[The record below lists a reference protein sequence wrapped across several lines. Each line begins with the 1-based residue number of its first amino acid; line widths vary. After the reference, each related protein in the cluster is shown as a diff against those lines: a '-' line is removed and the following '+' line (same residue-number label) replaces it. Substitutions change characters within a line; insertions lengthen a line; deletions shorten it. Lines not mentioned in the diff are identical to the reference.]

1 MMVDPLGDRY
11 PTAPELLGFFDA
23 VEREVRAVPGVGDA
37 AWATTLPM
45 GYSSAGDVS
54 FEVVGAPAAGESSR
68 PTADLQIASATYFE
82 TVDLPVVA
90 GRGFEAHDT
99 LDSVPVAVV
108 NEDFVRLHLAGRSPL
123 GRRLALRP
131 ASQPDAEPSVREI
144 VGVARQVKRRP
155 DDREAF
161 VQVYVPM
168 AQAPTDDIFL
178 LVRPS
183 SGPAEALAEP
193 VRAAI
198 ARIDKEQLVS
208 VRDVATL
215 AGVARS
221 ATGRHRLRAAMVG
234 TFAGLALAMAMV
246 GVFGV
251 LSYSVQQRIPDFAM
265 RRTLGAT
272 TRDVTRLV
280 VAGAARVIAAGAAL
294 GLALSLLAGR
304 LLAALLFGV
313 EALDPA
319 TYLSVI
325 LLLAATAALSVA
337 GPAWRAARIDPAA
350 ALRHG

>member
-1 MMVDPLGDRY
+1 V
-11 PTAPELLGFFDA
+11 A
-23 VEREVRAVPGVGDA
+23 DA

-45 GYSSAGDVS
+45 GESSFGEFS
-54 FEVVGAPAAGESSR
+54 FEIAGEATARESER
-68 PTADLQIASATYFE
+68 PTADLQIASSTYFR
-82 TVDLPVVA
+82 TVDLPIVA
-90 GRGFEAHDT
+90 GRGFDAHDT
-99 LDSVPVAVV
+99 AEGVQVCAV

-123 GRRLALRP
+123 GVELALRP
-131 ASQPDAEPSVREI
+131 PSQPDAAPSPCEI

-161 VQVYVPM
+161 AQIYVPM

-215 AGVARS
+215 AGVARD

-234 TFAGLALAMAMV
+234 TFAGLALALAMV

-265 RRTLGAT
+265 RRALGAT
-272 TRDVTRLV
+272 TRDVARLV
-280 VAGAARVIAAGAAL
+280 VGGAARVIAAGAAL

-319 TYLSVI
+319 TYLFVV
-325 LLLAATAALSVA
+325 LLLAATAALSIA